1 MELTSLLLLVVL
13 QMLSPGIKGC
23 AVVPEDIDNGYYHRI
38 GSSLV
43 QAVCYTGFQQTGLE
57 WRTCNVTSG
66 QWSEAYST
74 CTDIDECEEWNEAS
88 GSGSGDGDSLDTDQE
103 PELCHLQADCI
114 NTPGSYRCSC
124 KDGFTGDGVDI
135 CNEVGQEEG
144 CPSVDAPRHGSVFVE
159 GQRASFTCQE
169 GYRLYGPQ
177 MLRCVRGSWRGRPP
191 FCMKYTVCPD
201 PAHPEHGR
209 RRVTNLRPGGQVF
222 YFCDRGHDLIGPR
235 LQRCQA
241 NGRWSGVSPTCQ
253 APQTLQEVAGSL
265 KEDFVDRIKAFTNS
279 SRGRSSLGRLSRGSA
294 GLDLVFALD
303 TSSSIDTVDFNRAIQ
318 FTRSI
323 INEFGVTNREGGTQV
338 ALVTF
343 GSEAQ
348 LEWNLGQLDSK
359 RQVFRQLRQLQPEGG
374 GTALTAALQTVLN
387 DVLPVSRPGAK
398 RALFIITDGKSNV
411 GASPGVFA
419 RRLREEEAF
428 EVFAVGVGANID
440 KNELNSV
447 ASQPFTSHVF
457 LINDFSNFDTLVNTI
472 AEKEIDY
479 EQCGRVKPAQQTAGQ
494 CGSGGRVV
502 GGTEAARGA
511 WPWLVAIYQERR
523 QGVQLVCGGALIA
536 KDWVLTAA
544 HCLERRGERVSPDQI
559 YVVAGEH
566 ARDKEE
572 GTEQYVYVQ
581 EYHVPPEYRPDRLD
595 HDIALLKLSTP
606 SQLGPFVRTL
616 CLPKGDLRDSYQTR
630 AGSTMLF
637 AGWGATDPVRPG
649 EVPGIPT
656 LVPEALC
663 LPIVSQTVCK
673 KSTVVPITERQLCAG
688 YRFQEKD
695 ACRGDSGGPLV
706 VKHRDNLWGI
716 VGIMSWGEG
725 CAQPNKYGIYTRVE
739 TFLDWITDTTGHKI
753 GRMSGLEPGT
763 SGSES
768 RTLPLR
774 HTAPRHLGQIAEE
787 D

>member
-1 MELTSLLLLVVL
+1 MMERTCLLLLVVL
-13 QMLSPGIKGC
+13 QILSPGATGC
-23 AVVPEDIDNGYYHRI
+23 EVVPADIENGFYHRI
-38 GSSLV
+38 GSTLL
-43 QAVCYTGFQQTGLE
+43 QAVCYPGFQQTGLE

-66 QWSEAYST
+66 QWSQAYST
-74 CTDIDECEEWNEAS
+74 CTDIDECEEWNDQAA
-88 GSGSGDGDSLDTDQE
+88 GSGSGDGASLDADE
-103 PELCHLQADCI
+103 EAELCHLQANCI
-114 NTPGSYRCSC
+114 NTQGSYSCSC
-124 KDGFTGDGVDI
+124 KDGFTGDGVEI
-135 CNEVGQEEG
+135 C
-144 CPSVDAPRHGSVFVE
+144 D
-159 GQRASFTCQE
+159 
-169 GYRLYGPQ
+169 
-177 MLRCVRGSWRGRPP
+177 
-191 FCMKYTVCPD
+191 
-201 PAHPEHGR
+201 
-209 RRVTNLRPGGQVF
+209 
-222 YFCDRGHDLIGPR
+222 
-235 LQRCQA
+235 
-241 NGRWSGVSPTCQ
+241 
-253 APQTLQEVAGSL
+253 APQTLQEVAASL
-265 KEDFVDRIKAFTNS
+265 KEDFVDRIKSFTNS
-279 SRGRSSLGRLSRGSA
+279 SRGRNFLGRLSRGSA

-303 TSSSIDTVDFNRAIQ
+303 KSSSIDAVDFNRAIQ

-343 GSEAQ
+343 GSQAQ

-359 RQVFRQLRQLQPEGG
+359 RKVLRQLRQLQPEGG
-374 GTALTAALQTVLN
+374 GTALTDALQTVLN
-387 DVLPVSRPGAK
+387 DVLPVTRVGAK

-479 EQCGRVKPAQQTAGQ
+479 EQCGRAKPAQLVAGQ

-502 GGTEAARGA
+502 GGTEAAKGA

-544 HCLERRGERVSPDQI
+544 HCLERRRERVSPDQL

-566 ARDKEE
+566 ARDQEE

-595 HDIALLKLSTP
+595 YDIALLKLSTP

-616 CLPKGDLRDSYQTR
+616 CLPKGNLRDSYQTR
-630 AGSTMLF
+630 AGSTVLF

-656 LVPEALC
+656 LVPQELC
-663 LPIVSQTVCK
+663 LPIVSQPVCE
-673 KSTVVPITERQLCAG
+673 KSTVVPITQRQLCAG

-739 TFLDWITDTTGHKI
+739 TFLDWITDTTG
-753 GRMSGLEPGT
+753 LN
-763 SGSES
+763 
-768 RTLPLR
+768 
-774 HTAPRHLGQIAEE
+774 
-787 D
+787 

>member
-1 MELTSLLLLVVL
+1 MMERTCLLLLVVL
-13 QMLSPGIKGC
+13 QVLSPGATGC
-23 AVVPEDIDNGYYHRI
+23 EVVPADIENGFYHRI
-38 GSSLV
+38 GSTLL
-43 QAVCYTGFQQTGLE
+43 QAVCYPGFQQTGLE

-66 QWSEAYST
+66 QWSQAYST
-74 CTDIDECEEWNEAS
+74 CTDIDECEEWNDQVA
-88 GSGSGDGDSLDTDQE
+88 GSGSGDGASLDADE
-103 PELCHLQADCI
+103 EAELCHLQANCI
-114 NTPGSYRCSC
+114 NTQGSYSCSC
-124 KDGFTGDGVDI
+124 KDGFTGDGVEI
-135 CNEVGQEEG
+135 CDEVRQEDG
-144 CPSVDAPRHGSVFVE
+144 CPSVEAPRHGSVLVE
-159 GQRASFTCQE
+159 GQRASFTCEE

-177 MLRCVRGSWRGRPP
+177 MLRCVQGSWRGRPP
-191 FCMKYTVCPD
+191 FCRKYTVCPD
-201 PAHPEHGR
+201 PEHPENGR

-235 LQRCQA
+235 LRRCQA
-241 NGRWSGVSPTCQ
+241 SGRWSGISATCQ
-253 APQTLQEVAGSL
+253 APQTLQEVAASL
-265 KEDFVDRIKAFTNS
+265 KEDFVDRIKSFTNS
-279 SRGRSSLGRLSRGSA
+279 SRGRNSLGRLSRGSA

-303 TSSSIDTVDFNRAIQ
+303 KSSSIDAVDFNRAIQ

-343 GSEAQ
+343 GSQAQ

-359 RQVFRQLRQLQPEGG
+359 RKVLHQLRQLQPEGG
-374 GTALTAALQTVLN
+374 GTALTDALQTVLN
-387 DVLPVSRPGAK
+387 DVLPVTRVGAK

-479 EQCGRVKPAQQTAGQ
+479 EQCGRAKPAQLAAGQ

-502 GGTEAARGA
+502 GGTEAVKGA

-544 HCLERRGERVSPDQI
+544 HCLERRRERVSPDQL

-566 ARDKEE
+566 ARDQEE

-595 HDIALLKLSTP
+595 YDIALLKLSTP

-616 CLPKGDLRDSYQTR
+616 CLPKGSLRDSYQTR
-630 AGSTMLF
+630 AGSTVLF

-656 LVPEALC
+656 LVPQELC
-663 LPIVSQTVCK
+663 LPIVSQPVCE
-673 KSTVVPITERQLCAG
+673 KSTVVPITQRQLCAG

-739 TFLDWITDTTGHKI
+739 TFLDWITDTTG
-753 GRMSGLEPGT
+753 LN
-763 SGSES
+763 
-768 RTLPLR
+768 
-774 HTAPRHLGQIAEE
+774 
-787 D
+787 